1 MIKSPCKK
9 ICIINKNSNICKGC
23 YRTLDEISNWIKF
36 DQLTK
41 KEILDK
47 VEVRKTLSI
56 SNN

>member
-1 MIKSPCKK
+1 MIKSPCKN